1 MENKDTTNLTISVKG
16 YSISPEGEVYIH
28 DDTHENVR
36 ACLVVC
42 LMDQGQ
48 DDEHLALCSQIVG
61 IWDEYRLYQLLNALR
76 EQVGEAKY
84 SAADM
89 RLSMMR
95 LMEVMKKDKD

>member
-1 MENKDTTNLTISVKG
+1 MPTKDTTNLTISVKG
-16 YSISPEGEVYIH
+16 YSVSPEGETYIH
-28 DDTHENVR
+28 DDTQENVC

-42 LMDQGQ
+42 LVDQGQ
-48 DDEHLALCSQIVG
+48 DDEHMALSSQIVG
-61 IWDEYRLYQLLNALR
+61 IWDEYRLYRLLNTLR